1 MGRFGCSM
9 LVGIGMEILIL
20 LRVGMAPHG
29 VEAWGNEGHYSICK
43 IAEPLLSEEAS
54 IAVKKLLPEDA
65 EGDLASL
72 CSWADH
78 MRFHYPWSSPL
89 HFIDTQDNKCSY
101 VYSRDCHNAEGEI
114 GMCLEGAIKNYT
126 SQLETYGSRADS
138 EKYNLTEALL
148 FLSHFIGDV
157 HQPLHVGFSTDE
169 GGNTIIL
176 HWYRQKSNLHHV
188 SKYIGPL
195 IDILLCLRCCDC
207 QQIWDTLMIETAMKD
222 FYDDDL
228 EVMIS
233 SIQRNITDSWSDEV
247 PTWEKCN
254 GHDLACPKVYADE
267 SIILACKW
275 AYKDAEANS
284 VLEDDYFLSRLPI
297 VQTQLA
303 KAGVRLA
310 ATLNRLFNSK
320 KGYNRK
326 SEL

>member
-1 MGRFGCSM
+1 
-9 LVGIGMEILIL
+9 MEILIL
-20 LRVGMAPHG
+20 LLLLGMAPQNG
-29 VEAWGNEGHYSICK
+29 VEAWGSEGHYSICK
-43 IAEPLLSEEAS
+43 IAEQLLSEEAS
-54 IAVKKLLPEDA
+54 MAVKKLLPEYA

-101 VYSRDCHNAEGEI
+101 VYSRDCHNAQGEI

-126 SQLETYGSRADS
+126 SQLETYGSRDDR
-138 EKYNLTEALL
+138 ENYNLTEALL

-157 HQPLHVGFSTDE
+157 HQPLHVGFTTDE

-176 HWYRQKSNLHHV
+176 HWYKQKSNLHH
-188 SKYIGPL
+188 
-195 IDILLCLRCCDC
+195 
-207 QQIWDTLMIETAMKD
+207 IWDTLMIETAMKD

-228 EVMIS
+228 AVMIT
-233 SIQRNITDSWSDEV
+233 SIQRNLTDSWSDEV

-254 GHDLACPKVYADE
+254 GRDIPCPKLYADE

-297 VQTQLA
+297 VEKQLA

-310 ATLNRLFNSK
+310 ATLNQLFNSK
-320 KGYNRK
+320 ESYNRK